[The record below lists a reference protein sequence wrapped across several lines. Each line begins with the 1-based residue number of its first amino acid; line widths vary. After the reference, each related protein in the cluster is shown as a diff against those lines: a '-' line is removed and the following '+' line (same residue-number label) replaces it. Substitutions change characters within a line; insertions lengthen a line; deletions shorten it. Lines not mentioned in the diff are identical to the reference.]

1 MYKAPT
7 KDVTDTWLDHAFF
20 ILGGAAAVWLAFLLV
35 GESFH
40 LGWGQLWFYF
50 FFWAFLAYLLLP
62 RLHRILTTI
71 YVPGYFIGRA
81 RTSDGLLGDPVN
93 VALLG
98 DESRIHAIMRAA
110 GWTKADDI
118 TFGSSRRIISST
130 VFRRSY
136 SEAPVSPL
144 YLFDRQQDFAYQQEV
159 DNNPGKRHHVRFWR
173 CPDGWLLP
181 GGHKVDWLAA
191 GTYDRSVGFSLF
203 TLQITHKIE
212 QNSDVER
219 DHIVSTVSAA
229 VPAVSVQ
236 VIKDFSTGYH
246 SRNGGGDSIS
256 TDGDLPI
263 IDARRVPVP
272 ARQSSSQTDSRDRR
286 PAPTM
291 MGAALVVAR
300 SIAAFI
306 LAMTLLTS
314 SEVVAELTTGGD
326 PLDPQTTTAVVT
338 FIAIVVLLFGLGEIF
353 LAWRIVLGSNGAR
366 VVAMGLSSVSVVV
379 QAIDYFTGST
389 NITLEAGL
397 SGLAT
402 DILVLL
408 ALSSQRARVYAKR
421 QRIPAVPPTLA
432 PKRLQPGR

>member
-1 MYKAPT
+1 MYKAAA
-7 KDVTDTWLDHAFF
+7 KDVTDSRLDHAFF

-40 LGWGQLWFYF
+40 LGWGQVWFYF

-98 DESRIHAIMRAA
+98 DEQQLHAIMRAA
-110 GWTKADDI
+110 GWTQADQV
-118 TFGSSRRIISST
+118 TLKSSRRIISST
-130 VFRRSY
+130 IFRRSY

-173 CPDGWLLP
+173 CPEGWLLP

-212 QNSDVER
+212 QNTDVER
-219 DHIVSTVSAA
+219 DHIITSVTAA
-229 VPAVSVQ
+229 DPRVTVQ
-236 VIKDFSTGYH
+236 VIEDFSTGYH

-263 IDARRVPVP
+263 VDARRVQVP
-272 ARQSSSQTDSRDRR
+272 AHQPSRPTDSRDRR

-291 MGAALVVAR
+291 VGAALVVAR
-300 SIAAFI
+300 SIAAFV
-306 LAMTLLTS
+306 LALTLVTS
-314 SEVVAELTTGGD
+314 SDVFSDITTDGD
-326 PLDPQTTTAVVT
+326 PLDPQTTTTVVT
-338 FIAIVVLLFGLGEIF
+338 FVAVVVLIFGLGEVF
-353 LAWRIVLGSNGAR
+353 LAWRIFLGSNGAR
-366 VVAMGLSSVSVVV
+366 VIAMGLSSVSVVV
-379 QAIDYFTGST
+379 QAVDYFTGST

-397 SGLAT
+397 FGVAT

-421 QRIPAVPPTLA
+421 QRVPAVPASVVTRRVPS
-432 PKRLQPGR
+432 

>member
-1 MYKAPT
+1 MFKAAN
-7 KDVTDTWLDHAFF
+7 KGVTDTRLDHAFF
-20 ILGGAAAVWLAFLLV
+20 VLGGAAAVWLAFLLV
-35 GESFH
+35 GESFQ
-40 LGWGQLWFYF
+40 LGWGQVWFYVV
-50 FFWAFLAYLLLP
+50 FWAFLAYLLLP

-98 DESRIHAIMRAA
+98 DEPQIHAMMESAE
-110 GWTKADDI
+110 WTKADDV
-118 TFGSSRRIISST
+118 TFASSRRIISST
-130 VFRRSY
+130 IFRRSY

-173 CPDGWLLP
+173 CPEGWLLP

-212 QNSDVER
+212 QNTDVER
-219 DHIVSTVSAA
+219 DHIVHSVSTAE
-229 VPAVSVQ
+229 PAVAVQ

-263 IDARRVPVP
+263 VDARNVPEPVHQAP
-272 ARQSSSQTDSRDRR
+272 GQTDSRDRR
-286 PAPTM
+286 PAPII

-300 SIAAFI
+300 SIAAFV
-306 LAMTLLTS
+306 LAVTLFTS
-314 SEVVAELTTGGD
+314 PDLVSDITTDGEG
-326 PLDPQTTTAVVT
+326 LDPQTTTAVVT
-338 FIAIVVLLFGLGEIF
+338 LMGLVVLVFGLGEVF
-353 LAWRIVLGSNGAR
+353 LAWRIFLGSNGAR
-366 VVAMGLSSVSVVV
+366 VIAMALSSISILV
-379 QAIDYFTGST
+379 QAVDYSTGSA

-421 QRIPAVPPTLA
+421 QRVPALPPELVNRRVPS
-432 PKRLQPGR
+432 